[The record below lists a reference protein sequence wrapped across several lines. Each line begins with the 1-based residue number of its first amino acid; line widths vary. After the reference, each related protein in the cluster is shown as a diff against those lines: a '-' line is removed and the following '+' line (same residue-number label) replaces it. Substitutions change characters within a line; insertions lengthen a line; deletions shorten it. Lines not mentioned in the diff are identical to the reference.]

1 MQFTQDQLNHYRSQ
15 TFGTAPGRRITSA
28 DEAVA
33 FVNQRGYVFFWPIK
47 NILMPSLWV
56 AAAGDRPVADEHDD
70 PGHVTWGWKD
80 SLLGKRRWY
89 YGRALR
95 KRNMMISLEALPY
108 FYALS
113 PNYGDPN
120 EDYLIDYE
128 SGSLPLAAKLI
139 YEALLNEGPQ
149 DTIKLRK
156 TAGLTSRSADTEFN
170 RALDELQTT
179 FRVLPVGVSDAGA
192 WHYSFVYDIVP
203 RHFPD
208 LPEQAHPISEH
219 EARQKLIELYLD
231 AVGAAPLKDLQR
243 VFGPSPTKWES
254 ARIER
259 DLQKMHERG
268 EVRLGVMVEGIKEPF
283 VAGRMILAGVR
294 DNDSQ

>member
-1 MQFTQDQLNHYRSQ
+1 MQISVEQLQNYRAR
-15 TFGTAPGRRITSA
+15 TFHSAPGMRITSA
-28 DEAVA
+28 EGAVD

-95 KRNMMISLEALPY
+95 KRNMMISLEILPY

-128 SGSLPLAAKLI
+128 AGRLPLAAKLI
-139 YEALLNEGPQ
+139 YETLLFQGAM
-149 DTIKLRK
+149 DTISLRK
-156 TAGLTSRSADTEFN
+156 NAGFTNRSADSEFN
-170 RALDELQTT
+170 HALEELQTT

-192 WHYSFVYDIVP
+192 WKYAFIYDIVA

-208 LPEQAHPISEH
+208 IVEQAHPISEH
-219 EARQKLIELYLD
+219 DARQKLISLYLD
-231 AVGAAPLKDLQR
+231 SVGAAPFRDLQR
-243 VFGPSPTKWES
+243 VFSVSPTNWES
-254 ARIER
+254 ARIQK
-259 DLQKMHERG
+259 DLLRLSERG
-268 EVRLGVMVEGIKEPF
+268 EVVADVMIEGIKDPCF
-283 VAGRMILAGVR
+283 AAHNFIA
-294 DNDSQ
+294 S